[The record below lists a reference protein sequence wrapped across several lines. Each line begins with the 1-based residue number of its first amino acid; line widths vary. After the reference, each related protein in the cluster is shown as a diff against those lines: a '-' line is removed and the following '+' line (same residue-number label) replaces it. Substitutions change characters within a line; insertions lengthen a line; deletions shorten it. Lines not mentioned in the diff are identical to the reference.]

1 MILLALAL
9 QAVAP
14 TAPYADC
21 LSERINTD
29 PRMAKP
35 PTDAGARVAIFD
47 DAAEA
52 CAPVRAKVA
61 KAHGPMLDKID
72 ASMKSVLT
80 NPDAAEAEFG
90 TEPVAGTT
98 P

>member
-1 MILLALAL
+1 MIALLLAL
-9 QAVAP
+9 QAAAP

-21 LSERINTD
+21 LSQRINAD

-35 PTDAGARVAIFD
+35 PAEAAARVAIFD
-47 DAAEA
+47 DAAKA

-61 KAHGPMLDKID
+61 KAHMPMLDKID

-80 NPDAAEAEFG
+80 DPQAAEAEFG
-90 TEPVAGTT
+90 TEPVAGET

>member
-14 TAPYADC
+14 TAPYAEC

-35 PTDAGARVAIFD
+35 PTEAVGRVAIFD
-47 DAAEA
+47 DAAKA

-90 TEPVAGTT
+90 TEPVAGTM

>member
-1 MILLALAL
+1 VILLALAL

-29 PRMAKP
+29 ARMEKP
-35 PTDAGARVAIFD
+35 PAEAAARVVIFD
-47 DAAEA
+47 DAARA

-61 KAHGPMLDKID
+61 KAHAAMLDKID
-72 ASMKSVLT
+72 ASMKAVLT
-80 NPDAAEAEFG
+80 NPQAAEAEFG
-90 TEPVAGTT
+90 TEPVAGET

>member
-1 MILLALAL
+1 MIVLLLAL
-9 QAVAP
+9 QSVAP

-21 LSERINTD
+21 LSQRINTD
-29 PRMAKP
+29 PRMEKP
-35 PTDAGARVAIFD
+35 PADAAGRVAIFD
-47 DAAEA
+47 DAAKA

-61 KAHGPMLDKID
+61 KAHAAMLDKID
-72 ASMKSVLT
+72 ASMKAVLA

-90 TEPVAGTT
+90 TEPVAATK

>member
-1 MILLALAL
+1 MIALLLAL

-29 PRMAKP
+29 PRMEKP
-35 PTDAGARVAIFD
+35 PTEAAARVAIFD
-47 DAAEA
+47 DAAKA

-61 KAHGPMLDKID
+61 KAHAAMLDKID
-72 ASMKSVLT
+72 ASMKAVLT

-90 TEPVAGTT
+90 TEPVAGET

>member
-1 MILLALAL
+1 MIGLLLAL

-21 LSERINTD
+21 LSERINAD
-29 PRMAKP
+29 ARMEKP
-35 PTDAGARVAIFD
+35 PTEAAARVAIFD
-47 DAAEA
+47 DAAKA

-61 KAHGPMLDKID
+61 KAHAAMLDKID
-72 ASMKSVLT
+72 ASMKAVLT

-90 TEPVAGTT
+90 TEPVAGET

>member
-1 MILLALAL
+1 MIALLLAL

-21 LSERINTD
+21 LSERINAD
-29 PRMAKP
+29 ARMEKP
-35 PTDAGARVAIFD
+35 PAEAAARVAIFD
-47 DAAEA
+47 DAAKA

-61 KAHGPMLDKID
+61 KAHAPMLDKID
-72 ASMKSVLT
+72 ASMKAVLT
-80 NPDAAEAEFG
+80 NPQAAEAEFG
-90 TEPVAGTT
+90 TEPVAGET

>member
-1 MILLALAL
+1 MIALLLAL

-29 PRMAKP
+29 PRMERP
-35 PTDAGARVAIFD
+35 PTDAAARVAIFA
-47 DAAEA
+47 DAAKA
-52 CAPVRAKVA
+52 CALVRAKVA
-61 KAHGPMLDKID
+61 KAHAPMLDKID
-72 ASMKSVLT
+72 ASMKAVLT

-90 TEPVAGTT
+90 TEPVAGET

>member
-14 TAPYADC
+14 TAPYANC

-29 PRMAKP
+29 ARMEKP
-35 PTDAGARVAIFD
+35 PAEAAARVAIFD
-47 DAAEA
+47 DAARA

-61 KAHGPMLDKID
+61 KAHAAMLDKID
-72 ASMKSVLT
+72 ASMKAVLT
-80 NPDAAEAEFG
+80 NPQAAEAEFG
-90 TEPVAGTT
+90 TEPVAGET

>member
-35 PTDAGARVAIFD
+35 PTEAGARVAIFD
-47 DAAEA
+47 DAAKA

-61 KAHGPMLDKID
+61 KAHGAMLDKID

-90 TEPVAGTT
+90 TEPVAGAT

>member
-1 MILLALAL
+1 MIALLLAL

-14 TAPYADC
+14 TAPYAEC

-35 PTDAGARVAIFD
+35 PTEAAARVAIFD
-47 DAAEA
+47 DAAKA

-61 KAHGPMLDKID
+61 KAHAPMLDKID
-72 ASMKSVLT
+72 ASMKAVLT

-90 TEPVAGTT
+90 TEPVAGET

>member
-1 MILLALAL
+1 MIALLLAL

-21 LSERINTD
+21 LSERINAD
-29 PRMAKP
+29 ARMEKP
-35 PTDAGARVAIFD
+35 PTDAAARVAIFD
-47 DAAEA
+47 DAAKA

-61 KAHGPMLDKID
+61 KAHAAMLDKID
-72 ASMKSVLT
+72 ASMKAVLT

-90 TEPVAGTT
+90 TEPVAGETS
-98 P
+98 

>member
-1 MILLALAL
+1 MILLALTL

-35 PTDAGARVAIFD
+35 PTEAGARVAIFD
-47 DAAEA
+47 DAAKA

-61 KAHGPMLDKID
+61 KAHEAMLDKID
-72 ASMKSVLT
+72 ASMKAVLT

-90 TEPVAGTT
+90 TEPVAGTM

>member
-29 PRMAKP
+29 ARMEKP
-35 PTDAGARVAIFD
+35 PAETAARVAIFD
-47 DAAEA
+47 DAAKA

-61 KAHGPMLDKID
+61 KAHAAMLDKID
-72 ASMKSVLT
+72 ASMKAVLT
-80 NPDAAEAEFG
+80 NPQAAEAEFG
-90 TEPVAGTT
+90 TEPVAGET

>member
-29 PRMAKP
+29 PRMVKP
-35 PTDAGARVAIFD
+35 PTEAAARVVIFD
-47 DAAEA
+47 DAAKA

-61 KAHGPMLDKID
+61 KAHAPMLDKID
-72 ASMKSVLT
+72 ASMKAVLT

-90 TEPVAGTT
+90 TELVAGET

>member
-1 MILLALAL
+1 MIVLALAL

-21 LSERINTD
+21 LSARINAD
-29 PRMAKP
+29 PRMEKP
-35 PTDAGARVAIFD
+35 PAEAAARVVIFD
-47 DAAEA
+47 DAAKA

-61 KAHGPMLDKID
+61 KAHAVMLERID
-72 ASMKSVLT
+72 ASMRAVLV
-80 NPDAAEAEFG
+80 NPQAAEAEFG
-90 TEPVAGTT
+90 TEPVAGET

>member
-1 MILLALAL
+1 MIALLLAL

-14 TAPYADC
+14 TAPYAEC
-21 LSERINTD
+21 LSTHINAD
-29 PRMAKP
+29 ARMEKP
-35 PTDAGARVAIFD
+35 PTDAAARVAIFD
-47 DAAEA
+47 DAAKA

-61 KAHGPMLDKID
+61 KAHAAMLDKID
-72 ASMKSVLT
+72 ASMKAVLT

-90 TEPVAGTT
+90 TEPVAGET

>member
-1 MILLALAL
+1 MIALLLAL

-14 TAPYADC
+14 TAPYAYC
-21 LSERINTD
+21 LSERINAD
-29 PRMAKP
+29 ARMEKP
-35 PTDAGARVAIFD
+35 PTEAAARVAIFD
-47 DAAEA
+47 DAARA

-72 ASMKSVLT
+72 ASMKAVPT

-90 TEPVAGTT
+90 TEPVANET

>member
-1 MILLALAL
+1 VILLALAL

-21 LSERINTD
+21 LSERINAD
-29 PRMAKP
+29 ARMEKP
-35 PTDAGARVAIFD
+35 PTDAAARVAIFD
-47 DAAEA
+47 DAVKA

-61 KAHGPMLDKID
+61 KTHTPMLDKID
-72 ASMKSVLT
+72 ASMKAVLT

-90 TEPVAGTT
+90 TEPVAGET

>member
-1 MILLALAL
+1 MIAMVLAM

-21 LSERINTD
+21 LSTRINAD
-29 PRMAKP
+29 ARMEKP
-35 PTDAGARVAIFD
+35 PAEAAARVAIFD
-47 DAAEA
+47 DAATA
-52 CAPVRAKVA
+52 CAAVRAKVP
-61 KAHGPMLDKID
+61 KAHAAMLDKID
-72 ASMKSVLT
+72 ASMKAVLV

-90 TEPVAGTT
+90 TEPVAGET